1 MAVVMEL
8 AAVKVRA
15 EAKEMAAAK
24 EMWLMAGAK
33 EQLHPIVPTR
43 KRAPGLSPSHS
54 HHSQEHR

>member
-1 MAVVMEL
+1 MEL
-8 AAVKVRA
+8 AAVAKAA
-15 EAKEMAAAK
+15 EAKATAAAK

-43 KRAPGLSPSHS
+43 KPAPDRSPSHS